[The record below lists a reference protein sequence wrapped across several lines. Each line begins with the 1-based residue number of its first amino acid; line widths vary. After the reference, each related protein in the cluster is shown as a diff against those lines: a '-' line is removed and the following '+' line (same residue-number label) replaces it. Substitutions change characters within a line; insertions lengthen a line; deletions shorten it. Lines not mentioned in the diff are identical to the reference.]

1 MTQTRAARRYHPA
14 SLALM
19 AEGHTQRSIAARI
32 GCTQEYV
39 ARQLAGVDPLTRQ
52 LPVALVEALGEEAAD
67 RVLAAVPTSGFRPM
81 P

>member
-19 AEGHTQRSIAARI
+19 AKGHTQRSIAARI

-52 LPVALVEALGEEAAD
+52 LPFALVEALGEEAAD
-67 RVLAAVPTSGFRPM
+67 RVLAAVPTRGFRPM